1 MEQFFVFRQA
11 RVGEESSAGAAVPEG
26 AGEQETLLEAQTE
39 TSSKLG
45 ALLVVLAPF
54 AIAVW
59 VVIGLSVY
67 RLLT

>member
-1 MEQFFVFRQA
+1 MERFSVFRQSL
-11 RVGEESSAGAAVPEG
+11 VDETDAGSAVPEESR
-26 AGEQETLLEAQTE
+26 EQAPLYEAQAE

-54 AIAVW
+54 AVAAW
-59 VVIGLSVY
+59 VAIGLSLY

>member
-1 MEQFFVFRQA
+1 MELFFVFRQA
-11 RVGEESSAGAAVPEG
+11 RVEEPSAGAAVPKG
-26 AGEQETLLEAQTE
+26 AGEQEALREAQTE

-59 VVIGLSVY
+59 VVIGVSVY
-67 RLLT
+67 RLFT